1 MYKRQDDGGR
11 QRSIASLRR
20 RQEKEKRQMLET
32 SLEREKIIR
41 DVQIPDTPLTV
52 QELAN
57 RMAER
62 SADLVKKLM
71 TNGIMV
77 TKNQAIDIDTATLLV
92 EEFGHHAIRV
102 SDADVEDVIINI
114 DDKKDII
121 YASISGFGEK
131 GPYCGQR
138 VYDPVI
144 QALSGLTD
152 IQADPDTGLPK
163 MIRTIIPDK
172 TTSVTAAQAITAAL
186 FYRERTGK

>member
-1 MYKRQDDGGR
+1 MRRRKAIEASKAEEKKLKEQNKQEKYQEKESKPTEVKDQNKIPDNINLETPDLTGSKKRTKNENNQKTSYETKTRENSEKPNFKSTKLNENKRRSGKITITQALGDDGGR

-77 TKNQAIDIDTATLLV
+77 TKNQAIDI
-92 EEFGHHAIRV
+92 
-102 SDADVEDVIINI
+102 
-114 DDKKDII
+114 
-121 YASISGFGEK
+121 
-131 GPYCGQR
+131 
-138 VYDPVI
+138 
-144 QALSGLTD
+144 LSL
-152 IQADPDTGLPK
+152 IH
-163 MIRTIIPDK
+163 I
-172 TTSVTAAQAITAAL
+172 
-186 FYRERTGK
+186 